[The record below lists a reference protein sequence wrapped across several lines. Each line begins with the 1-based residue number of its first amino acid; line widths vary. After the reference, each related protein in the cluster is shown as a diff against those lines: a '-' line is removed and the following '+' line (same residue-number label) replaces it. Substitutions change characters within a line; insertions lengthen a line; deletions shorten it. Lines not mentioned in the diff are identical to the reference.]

1 MNTNTKD
8 TVFYLKKTLNLRG
21 KILDISSP
29 VVMGILNVTPD
40 SFYDGGVYNDKKKI
54 LQRAHKILNE
64 GAEIIDVGG
73 YSSRPGASDISEK
86 EEISRVIPAIK
97 VIHKEFPDAAI
108 SIDTFRAEVARI
120 AINEGASMVND
131 ISGGNLDENMFQT
144 VSDLNVPYI
153 LTHMKGTPQD
163 MSMMAKYD
171 NLIKEVIEY
180 FEYRISELNNLAV
193 KDIII
198 DPGFGFAK
206 TADHNFELLKDLGY
220 LKILKLPILVGISR
234 KSMIYKKLNIDLE
247 SSLNGTTV
255 LNTIALMNGASILRV
270 HDVKEC
276 VEAVKL
282 FKAVY
287 H

>member
-1 MNTNTKD
+1 MSTETKD

-29 VVMGILNVTPD
+29 VVMGILNITPD
-40 SFYDGGVYNDKKKI
+40 SFYDGGVYNDEKKI
-54 LQRAHKILNE
+54 LQRAYDILNE
-64 GAEIIDVGG
+64 GASIIDIGG

-86 EEISRVIPAIK
+86 EEISRVIPAVSI
-97 VIHKEFPDAAI
+97 IHKEFPEAAI
-108 SIDTFRAEVARI
+108 SIDTFRPEVARL
-120 AINEGASMVND
+120 AVNEGAVMVND
-131 ISGGNLDENMFQT
+131 ISGGDQDKKMFEIAR
-144 VSDLNVPYI
+144 SLEVPYI
-153 LTHMKGTPQD
+153 LMHMKGTPQN
-163 MSMMAKYD
+163 MNTMASYN
-171 NLIKEVIEY
+171 NLIKEVVQY
-180 FEYRISELNNLAV
+180 FQDKIYELNNCGV

-206 TADHNFELLKDLGY
+206 TVDHNYELLKNLSY
-220 LKILKLPILVGISR
+220 LKILNLPILVGISR
-234 KSMIYKKLNIDLE
+234 KSMIYKKLNIEID

-255 LNTIALMNGASILRV
+255 LNTISLMNGASILRV